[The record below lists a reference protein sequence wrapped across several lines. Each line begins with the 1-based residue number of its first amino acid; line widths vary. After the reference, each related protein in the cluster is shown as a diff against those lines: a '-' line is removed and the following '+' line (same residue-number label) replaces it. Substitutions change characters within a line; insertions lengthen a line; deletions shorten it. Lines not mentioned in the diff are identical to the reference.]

1 MTPAADNR
9 AYRRDGLLIVGIVAV
24 MLLTLAGGYAASW
37 ALMLRVTE
45 THALHIAAG
54 FTSSLAKALAPFD
67 AAGRFVGFNGEAQDA
82 VYRFAREVAHIDR
95 IVAIGRDRFVAFDSA
110 DEKTGQHYDK
120 AYIAKALEEGKPAV
134 GFADQMETPL
144 RAHSRFIAETY
155 MPVRLGGAVVGV
167 FELYLDVGGYVAAVR
182 EVFGIGY
189 AGFAIAVILATA
201 VAVTL
206 VTRSMRRRAADYR
219 RMTVLRDDAE
229 DARQSLARLLA
240 QQKRFTANAAHEL
253 RTPLAVLRA
262 RLDGVDGA
270 DAARLTADV
279 DRMARLVEQLLSVA
293 RLEARMVELEDG
305 VDLCAVARNVAAALF
320 PMALA
325 EGKSIT
331 VDAPATPVV
340 VRGSVFALEDAL
352 RNLIDNGLRHSPPGG
367 VVEVTVAE
375 AGELAAGELIV
386 GDRGPGL
393 PAALRDQLF
402 EPFVHG
408 PGRRGGAGLGLA
420 IVAETAA
427 LHGGVATAA
436 DRPGGGAEFR
446 LSFPQPCVGGGMR

>member
-1 MTPAADNR
+1 MTAPAAESR
-9 AYRRDGLLIVGIVAV
+9 AKRRDGALIVGIIAV

-45 THALHIAAG
+45 THALHVAAG
-54 FTSSLAKALAPFD
+54 FTRNLAKALAPFD
-67 AAGRFVGFNGEAQDA
+67 GDGRFVGFNGEGQGA

-95 IVAIGRDRFVAFDSA
+95 VIAIGRDRVVAFDSA

-120 AYIAKALEEGKPAV
+120 PYIAKALEQGKPTI
-134 GFADQMETPL
+134 GFADPMEAPQS
-144 RAHSRFIAETY
+144 AHSRFIAETY
-155 MPVRLGGAVVGV
+155 MPVRSGGVVVGV
-167 FELYLDVGGYVAAVR
+167 FELYLDVADYVAAVR
-182 EVFGIGY
+182 EVFAIGY
-189 AGFAIAVILATA
+189 AGFAVAVLLATA
-201 VAVTL
+201 AAVTL

-219 RMTVLRDDAE
+219 RMAALRDDAE
-229 DARQSLARLLA
+229 DARQGLARSLA

-262 RLDGVDGA
+262 RLDGLDSPEAGS
-270 DAARLTADV
+270 LTADV

-293 RLEARMVELEDG
+293 RLEARMVELDDD

-320 PMALA
+320 PLALA
-325 EGKSIT
+325 EGKSIA
-331 VDAPATPVV
+331 VDAPETPIM

-352 RNLIDNGLRHSPPGG
+352 RNLIDNALRHSPTGG
-367 VVEVTVAE
+367 VVEVTATV
-375 AGELAAGELIV
+375 GGSGGAALFV

-408 PGRRGGAGLGLA
+408 HGRRGGAGLGLA

-427 LHGGVATAA
+427 LHGAAATAA
-436 DRPGGGAEFR
+436 DRDGGGAEFW
-446 LSFPQPCVGGGMR
+446 LSFPRPSVGGMT